1 MVPPKLGI
9 IAGGGDLP
17 RRLVAA
23 CQAQGRAVFVLALD
37 GQCDAED
44 FAAVPHDHVRLGA
57 PGRAFKLL
65 RQAGVAEIV
74 FAGRVKRPSIADLRP
89 DWRQLRFLAGL
100 GGRLGSDNRLMTA
113 VIRIFEAEGFRVVG
127 AGDVLGE
134 LIATAGPLGRHV
146 PTAIDDQD
154 IAQGLRI
161 ARAVGR
167 LDIGHAVVVQHGVVL
182 GVEAAEGTDAL
193 IRRCAALRVGS
204 EGGVLVKIRKAQQEL
219 RADPPVIGANTVR
232 VASESRLAGIAIEAS
247 GTLVLDRAAVSA
259 AADAAGLFVVAVEAS
274 E

>member
-23 CQAQGRAVFVLALD
+23 CRTQGRAVFVLALD
-37 GQCDAED
+37 GQCDVED
-44 FAAVPHDHVRLGA
+44 FAAVPHDRVRLGA
-57 PGRAFKLL
+57 PGRAIRLL
-65 RQAGVAEIV
+65 RAAGVVEV
-74 FAGRVKRPSIADLRP
+74 VLAGRVKRPAMAELRP
-89 DWRQLRFLAGL
+89 DWRLIRFLASL
-100 GGRLGSDNRLMTA
+100 GGRLGSDGQLVKA
-113 VIRIFEAEGFRVVG
+113 VIQAGEDEGFRVIG
-127 AGDVLGE
+127 ANEILGE
-134 LIATAGPLGRHV
+134 LIPSAGPLGRHL
-146 PTAIDDQD
+146 PTAIDEQD
-154 IAQGLRI
+154 IAQGLRV
-161 ARAVGR
+161 ARAIGR
-167 LDIGHAVVVQHGVVL
+167 LDIGHAVVVQHGVVI

-204 EGGVLVKIRKAQQEL
+204 EGGVLVKIKKVQQDL
-219 RADPPVIGANTVR
+219 RADPPVIGTITVGL
-232 VASESRLAGIAIEAS
+232 AAEAGLAGIAVEAG